1 MTTFLFSK
9 FKNFMMR
16 FYLPIL
22 LIILY
27 NLWVITKIIKH
38 RSIKRF
44 KSEIFFGLFFS
55 IIWIIIYNLLI

>member
-1 MTTFLFSK
+1 
-9 FKNFMMR
+9 MMR

-27 NLWVITKIIKH
+27 TFWVITRIIKH

-44 KSEIFFGLFFS
+44 KSEIFLGLFFS
-55 IIWIIIYNLLI
+55 IVWIIIYKILI